1 MSTDPF
7 SPIVAVKTSRQKL
20 EARYAGRDGLV
31 LPMVYWSH
39 VLSLAF
45 MGFGFCGW
53 VWVQRRGAAHE
64 DCEGLADEAACAV
77 GPGCHGCARAADAN
91 DRQENLR
98 PRDGLFPG
106 ERARPEQ
113 TWKE

>member
-1 MSTDPF
+1 LVYHL
-7 SPIVAVKTSRQKL
+7 ILAVL
-20 EARYAGRDGLV
+20 GIAL
-31 LPMVYWSH
+31 L
-39 VLSLAF
+39 
-45 MGFGFCGW
+45 FCGW
-53 VWVQRRGAAHE
+53 VWVQSRAARE
-64 DCEGLADEAACAV
+64 ECEGLADEVACTV
-77 GPGCHGCARAADAN
+77 GPGCRGCPRAADAN